1 MAQEKT
7 YIRFVH
13 LSAGAALLALG
24 LASGSASGQPS
35 LLVDLETGVQRFGWT
50 DEAWEVP
57 GGYLLRTVVD
67 SGFVLWW
74 APAGDPS
81 SAIPILDEARS
92 VAWDI
97 DRLLV
102 GGRRPGDAEAA
113 LWSVRGPEPELLVP
127 GVHYPFFA
135 DRTAGDLGPAEGF
148 LFVGAAPQTGD
159 NRFGLWRYDEPADS
173 FTFLGPSGFP
183 FGPGIPEPCRRAV
196 ALGSVLLYCGG
207 DAPWVSDGTP
217 AGTAPITPPFGEPG
231 ATGWPIAL
239 ARTGSG
245 RAFFT
250 GIGEDGP
257 RTWVTDGTPEGTTLL
272 EGIAGTTLEYS
283 VGGAGVAWW
292 GQALWWGSGEPVAE
306 GLFFAEPDGSQVHRI
321 ADEGFPLI
329 VTGSGVVARRE
340 GWDGPCSASV
350 GCEPWF
356 WDQAEGWRLLADLAP
371 GPESSSTSR
380 WVVDAMQRV
389 LFAARTPA
397 HGWEAWVSTQTP
409 ATAAILVDLEPGP
422 GNGLAP
428 YSRIV
433 PLEDGSML
441 VSRVRRHHDD
451 PPTPWKIGPSGEDF
465 GKVADLVAGTAGS
478 GPEPFAVVGD
488 QVLFWATVGGRRA
501 LWRSDATAGGTRRVV
516 GAEGL
521 AECGRW
527 TTFVVDDD
535 TLVGC
540 DGGVYHLAKRGA
552 LELLGRFQL
561 APNDTLQP
569 PSGSAMPERT
579 WKRAS
584 SAPSWGGRPF
594 ARIGSRI
601 VGAVYNPGSTRL
613 ASLDL
618 VAQTEEVLLTHEY
631 SVSVLLLPF
640 SDRLYFSWRDETI
653 GGELWVTDGTAGG
666 TAPMGEILPGA
677 FGSVEPISV
686 VGDGLI
692 LRSFYPDGYFWSDGS
707 LGGTR
712 PITGVENQVGV
723 VLARPDGLCITAV
736 DGSEGKLLW
745 IDAEGEVSEVAGIPD
760 PYMDVVPAGNE
771 ALLLPGYAGPLDL
784 WRTDCTAVG
793 TRRVAT
799 LTGLEATGKPLLSH
813 DAIWLAAADG
823 GAARLLRVEGS
834 TGDTTEV
841 GRWTLP
847 VGSIGG
853 AWFWAADPLRDVLLF
868 SIADERYGRELW
880 SLDLRLLFADG
891 FEQGTTAG
899 WSTPM
904 P

>member
-81 SAIPILDEARS
+81 SAIPTLDEARS

-135 DRTAGDLGPAEGF
+135 DRTARDLGPAGGF

-196 ALGSVLLYCGG
+196 ALGSMLLYCGS

-257 RTWVTDGTPEGTTLL
+257 RTWVTDGTPGGTTLL

-292 GQALWWGSGEPVAE
+292 GQALWWGSGEPVTE
-306 GLFFAEPDGSQVHRI
+306 GLFFAEPDGSQVQRI

-340 GWDGPCSASV
+340 GWGGPCSASV

-356 WDQAEGWRLLADLAP
+356 WDQPEGWRLFADLAP

-397 HGWEAWVSTQTP
+397 HGWEPGSRRRLRALPPSWWTSSRARGTDWHHTAGSFPWKTAACSSRGSVTTTTIRRPRGESGRAARISERSLSWWLERLDPDLSHSRWSETRSCSGPRLAAGARCGAATP
-409 ATAAILVDLEPGP
+409 PQVGRTASLEPRASPSAGAGPPSWLMTTPWLDATAACTTSP
-422 GNGLAP
+422 
-428 YSRIV
+428 
-433 PLEDGSML
+433 
-441 VSRVRRHHDD
+441 RV
-451 PPTPWKIGPSGEDF
+451 
-465 GKVADLVAGTAGS
+465 A
-478 GPEPFAVVGD
+478 
-488 QVLFWATVGGRRA
+488 
-501 LWRSDATAGGTRRVV
+501 RS
-516 GAEGL
+516 
-521 AECGRW
+521 
-527 TTFVVDDD
+527 
-535 TLVGC
+535 
-540 DGGVYHLAKRGA
+540 
-552 LELLGRFQL
+552 
-561 APNDTLQP
+561 
-569 PSGSAMPERT
+569 S
-579 WKRAS
+579 
-584 SAPSWGGRPF
+584 SWGAFTWLRT
-594 ARIGSRI
+594 
-601 VGAVYNPGSTRL
+601 TRC
-613 ASLDL
+613 SHR
-618 VAQTEEVLLTHEY
+618 Q
-631 SVSVLLLPF
+631 
-640 SDRLYFSWRDETI
+640 
-653 GGELWVTDGTAGG
+653 
-666 TAPMGEILPGA
+666 APP
-677 FGSVEPISV
+677 
-686 VGDGLI
+686 
-692 LRSFYPDGYFWSDGS
+692 
-707 LGGTR
+707 
-712 PITGVENQVGV
+712 
-723 VLARPDGLCITAV
+723 
-736 DGSEGKLLW
+736 
-745 IDAEGEVSEVAGIPD
+745 
-760 PYMDVVPAGNE
+760 
-771 ALLLPGYAGPLDL
+771 
-784 WRTDCTAVG
+784 
-793 TRRVAT
+793 
-799 LTGLEATGKPLLSH
+799 
-813 DAIWLAAADG
+813 
-823 GAARLLRVEGS
+823 
-834 TGDTTEV
+834 
-841 GRWTLP
+841 
-847 VGSIGG
+847 
-853 AWFWAADPLRDVLLF
+853 
-868 SIADERYGRELW
+868 
-880 SLDLRLLFADG
+880 
-891 FEQGTTAG
+891 
-899 WSTPM
+899 
-904 P
+904 